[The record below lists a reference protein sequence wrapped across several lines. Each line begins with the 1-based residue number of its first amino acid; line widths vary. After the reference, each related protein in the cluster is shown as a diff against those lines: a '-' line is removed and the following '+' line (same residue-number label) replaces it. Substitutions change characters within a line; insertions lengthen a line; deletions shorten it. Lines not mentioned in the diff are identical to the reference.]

1 MALPASGQI
10 SVSDILTE
18 LGLDNQNPDTNLRG
32 LETGIFGEINQ
43 NNDEANRPDGAPPHS
58 LSEWYS
64 YDHNAAA
71 PANYYWDLSNDI
83 KWDSATD
90 KPLQSTTED
99 FSISLWIRP
108 QWAATDLNLVI
119 FDLTPSG
126 TTSTANR
133 FILQYDYGLN
143 RFNALYR
150 SSATNFQRQ
159 WALHDNNSATGTGA
173 SSSNTWT
180 GANRGNVNSDGFVHL
195 FLTYDASQSTGAAAF
210 KIYWN
215 NVELTTT
222 AASANG
228 TRYTMTLD
236 ELTFCGNDHNSA
248 GSRIADYMFMHM
260 WDQLPTSGNRSAMYN
275 SGDPTSAAD
284 ASFTTNL
291 LFGDTSTSAPS
302 VNDADDSGNYDFAS
316 ANGQSLVQL

>member
-10 SVSDILTE
+10 SVSDILAE
-18 LGLDNQNPDTNLRG
+18 LELDIERADTS
-32 LETGIFGEINQ
+32 LEILEQGDAATINIYSS
-43 NNDEANRPDGAPPHS
+43 DRPDGIPPYS

-64 YDHNAAA
+64 YNHTAAA
-71 PANYYWDLSNDI
+71 PAPYYWDLSNDI

-99 FSISLWIRP
+99 FSMSLWVRP

-126 TTSTANR
+126 TTTTANR
-133 FILQYDYGLN
+133 FYLQYDYGLN
-143 RFNALYR
+143 RFLARYR
-150 SSATNFQRQ
+150 SSATNFSRQ
-159 WALHDNNSATGTGA
+159 WALHDNNTATGTGA

-210 KIYWN
+210 KLYWN

-222 AASANG
+222 ATSDSG
-228 TRYTMTLD
+228 TRYNMTLD
-236 ELTFCGNDHNSA
+236 ELTFCGNDHNTA

-302 VNDADDSGNYDFAS
+302 VNDADDSGNYDFAA